1 MPEDTKKNQQKGK
14 HEPKDQRKRRG
25 RQHAAPIEKKVEK
38 EPEPPKAPEK
48 PAYEPPPPEFYKSLK
63 RETDEILKITE
74 EANSKYKKK
83 EIQSNWAKYEMPIE
97 SYEEIDEQEN
107 LGADYEALIQA
118 PLTVGAHFQ
127 FKHEKSWDI
136 TTGPSPYDKYFDIN
150 MDNLSIA
157 LSTIPFYERNSIDSS
172 FFNESD
178 IQTMNHRAAKYKH
191 KYYGDKKFATPEIEA
206 QENILNSLKSNNSM
220 DSKKMGEANESVD
233 ANEDKNDKM
242 LNQFKDIKLEECEE
256 PETSKELVNKGENAC
271 QNSEIVNE
279 GKNVALNA
287 EILSEDKKIEN
298 NDTIEQS
305 NVTTE
310 KLVSE
315 ISISEPIE
323 SSYQTK
329 DSNKAMKESE
339 NIKVSNTSSETKR
352 SDSNK
357 LIDNDLVQN
366 KVVKNKEPKIEK
378 KSEMLKPD
386 IVPKEKE
393 SLKAPISQ
401 KEDSPTKNPIIE
413 SPEDLEKWLDDFL
426 DG

>member
-25 RQHAAPIEKKVEK
+25 RQHAAPIEKQVEK
-38 EPEPPKAPEK
+38 EPEPHKVTAPEK

-107 LGADYEALIQA
+107 LGADYETLIQA

-157 LSTIPFYERNSIDSS
+157 LSTIPFYDRNSIDTS

-191 KYYGDKKFATPEIEA
+191 KYYNDKKFATPEIEA
-206 QENILNSLKSNNSM
+206 QDNILKSLKSNNNV
-220 DSKKMGEANESVD
+220 DSKEMSETSESIEANED
-233 ANEDKNDKM
+233 RNDKM

-256 PETSKELVNKGENAC
+256 PEQIASKELVN
-271 QNSEIVNE
+271 E
-279 GKNVALNA
+279 GKNTAQNT
-287 EILSEDKKIEN
+287 EILSEDKKIEI
-298 NDTIEQS
+298 NDNIEPS

-310 KLVSE
+310 KPVSE

-323 SSYQTK
+323 SSYETK
-329 DSNKAMKESE
+329 DQHSAIKESE
-339 NIKVSNTSSETKR
+339 KNKVSYTPSETES

-357 LIDNDLVQN
+357 LIDNHFDDFVQN
-366 KVVKNKEPKIEK
+366 EVVKNKEPKIAK

-386 IVPKEKE
+386 IVPKEKK
-393 SLKAPISQ
+393 SPIAIPQ